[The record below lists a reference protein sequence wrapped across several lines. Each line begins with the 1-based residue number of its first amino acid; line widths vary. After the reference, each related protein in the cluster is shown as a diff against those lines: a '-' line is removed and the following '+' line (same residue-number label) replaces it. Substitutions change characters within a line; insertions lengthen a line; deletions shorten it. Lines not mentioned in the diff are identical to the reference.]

1 MGAPH
6 IFLPCI
12 GLIAGLMAG
21 RLLPDMLHSSRFVGA
36 AVNQLSLSIQCIR
49 SARRIV
55 CTVALGVSLP
65 WARWCKEML

>member
-21 RLLPDMLHSSRFVGA
+21 RLLPNMLRSRFVSA

-55 CTVALGVSLP
+55 CMVALGVSLP
-65 WARWCKEML
+65 RARWCEEML

>member
-1 MGAPH
+1 MGAAH

-21 RLLPDMLHSSRFVGA
+21 RILPNMLHSSRFVVA
-36 AVNQLSLSIQCIR
+36 VVNQLSVSIQCIR

-55 CTVALGVSLP
+55 CMGVPGVSLP
-65 WARWCKEML
+65 RTRSCEVML

>member
-21 RLLPDMLHSSRFVGA
+21 RLLSDMLHSSRFVGA

-55 CTVALGVSLP
+55 CMGAPGVSLP
-65 WARWCKEML
+65 RTRSCEVML

>member
-1 MGAPH
+1 MGDPH

-21 RLLPDMLHSSRFVGA
+21 RILPNMLHSSRFVGA
-36 AVNQLSLSIQCIR
+36 AVNQLSPSIKCIR

-55 CTVALGVSLP
+55 CMGAPGVSLP
-65 WARWCKEML
+65 RTRSCEVML

>member
-1 MGAPH
+1 MGAPD

-21 RLLPDMLHSSRFVGA
+21 RILPNMLHSSRFVGA
-36 AVNQLSLSIQCIR
+36 VVNQLSFSIQCIR

-55 CTVALGVSLP
+55 CMGAPGVSLP
-65 WARWCKEML
+65 RTRSCEVML

>member
-1 MGAPH
+1 MGTPH
-6 IFLPCI
+6 ILLPSI

-21 RLLPDMLHSSRFVGA
+21 RLPPNMLHSSRFVRA

-55 CTVALGVSLP
+55 CMGARGVSLP
-65 WARWCKEML
+65 RTRSCEVML